1 MDRGQIHFPP
11 KREPLRDEV
20 HALGA
25 LMGEILREQGGA
37 ELFTLVEL
45 DRVSPRSAAAAA
57 RRVPEEAW
65 ERRQRAVERDIVVIA
80 SGNNEARE
88 SSLGEVHRVFLCW
101 LFKDDP
107 LAPRLGNLDPGVGRL
122 WRSRRR
128 SGGHALPAAGANP
141 SPQLP

>member
-1 MDRGQIHFPP
+1 LDRGQIHFPP

-25 LMGEILREQGGA
+25 LMGETLREQGGA

-65 ERRQRAVERDIVVIA
+65 ERRQRAVERDIVVIYGQPEELERA
-80 SGNNEARE
+80 EPVPRRCVAVCKLRALRE
-88 SSLGEVHRVFLCW
+88 SSG
-101 LFKDDP
+101 
-107 LAPRLGNLDPGVGRL
+107 PRIGR
-122 WRSRRR
+122 
-128 SGGHALPAAGANP
+128 GLPRMGTATRP
-141 SPQLP
+141 